1 MDMSEASL
9 RRRYLEEAIRAD
21 ALADGKMA
29 FISGPR
35 QVGKTTLGRFLL
47 QTRENEFTWD
57 DQRFRRVWVRDPLGS
72 VSDRGPGPILLDEI
86 HKDRRWKGRLK
97 GLYDLR
103 GKEVQ
108 IVVTG
113 SARLD
118 YFRRG
123 GDSLLGRY
131 LPYRLHPFSVGEK
144 ERPPEPEEILG
155 SVDVVFPVADVMT
168 LGTFPEPLLGG
179 SKRKAARWSRLCL
192 ERLMNE
198 DLRDFRAIRDV
209 EALRVLTDLLP
220 ERVGSLLSV
229 NSLREDVG
237 VAYATVRDWV
247 GVLQA
252 LYHCFLIRPF
262 AHRLR
267 RVLTAGP
274 KLYLFDLLQ
283 VGSPA
288 ARRENLVALHLLKA
302 CHYWTDVALGEFDLK
317 FLRTKDGKEVDFLLT
332 RDRRPWMLVE
342 CKSGQ
347 TSPAPALVH
356 FAHKLGTS
364 HNYQVVARPGHDRF
378 YPEHGVRVIDLERF
392 LAGLV

>member
-1 MDMSEASL
+1 MSEAGL
-9 RRRYLEEAIRAD
+9 RRRYLEEAIRTD

-72 VSDRGPGPILLDEI
+72 VSGRGTGPILLDEI

-103 GKEVQ
+103 GNEVP

-131 LPYRLHPFSVGEK
+131 LPYRLHPFSVGER
-144 ERPPEPEEILG
+144 ERPPKPEEILG
-155 SVDVVFPVADVMT
+155 SADVVFPVADVMT
-168 LGTFPEPLLGG
+168 LGVFPEPLLGG
-179 SKRKAARWSRLCL
+179 SERKAARWSRLCL

-247 GVLQA
+247 RILQA
-252 LYHCFLIRPF
+252 LYHCFLVRPF
-262 AHRLR
+262 SRRLR

-283 VGSPA
+283 VESPA

-302 CHYWTDVALGEFDLK
+302 CHYWTDVALGVFDLK

-364 HNYQVVARPGHDRF
+364 HNYQVVSRPGHDRF

-392 LAGLV
+392 LSGLV

>member
-1 MDMSEASL
+1 MSEAGL
-9 RRRYLEEAIRAD
+9 RRRYLEEAVRAD

-72 VSDRGPGPILLDEI
+72 VSGRGPGPILLDEI

-103 GKEVQ
+103 GNEVP

-144 ERPPEPEEILG
+144 ERPPGPDEILG
-155 SVDVVFPVADVMT
+155 SVDVVFPVADVMI

-179 SKRKAARWSRLCL
+179 SERKAARWSRLCL

-229 NSLREDVG
+229 NSLREYVG

-247 GVLQA
+247 GILQA
-252 LYHCFLIRPF
+252 LYHCFLVRPF
-262 AHRLR
+262 SRRLR

-274 KLYLFDLLQ
+274 KLYLFDLLH
-283 VGSPA
+283 VESPA

-302 CHYWTDVALGEFDLK
+302 CHYWTDVALGEFELK

-332 RDRRPWMLVE
+332 RDKKPWMLVE

-347 TSPAPALVH
+347 TAPAPALVH

-392 LAGLV
+392 LAGLI